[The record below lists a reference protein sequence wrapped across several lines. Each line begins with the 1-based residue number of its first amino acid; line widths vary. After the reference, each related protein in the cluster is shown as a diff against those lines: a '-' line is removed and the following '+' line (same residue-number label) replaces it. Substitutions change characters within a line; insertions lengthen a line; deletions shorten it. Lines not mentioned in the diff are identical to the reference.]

1 MALQARELTNRNR
14 QCRNQKRLHKSLFQ
28 CHLSSCAVF
37 YTYKRK
43 RIFGFSSGISEIILT
58 ADVVSG
64 HNRHCSCCLEVFC
77 ARMGCGSSAPEDR
90 LQTVD
95 DSVRVMLTNDKK
107 RKMEKGEKLH
117 GYVPRAEHP
126 LFKPIPVQVT
136 EPMDDQ

>member
-1 MALQARELTNRNR
+1 
-14 QCRNQKRLHKSLFQ
+14 
-28 CHLSSCAVF
+28 
-37 YTYKRK
+37 
-43 RIFGFSSGISEIILT
+43 
-58 ADVVSG
+58 
-64 HNRHCSCCLEVFC
+64 
-77 ARMGCGSSAPEDR
+77 MGCGSSAHEDR

-136 EPMDDQ
+136 EPMDDQWKRPKEAAAVIGGEASKHWYLEKDGLSWEGWTILRRMDYLEKDGLLKKAEPICHEVTTI